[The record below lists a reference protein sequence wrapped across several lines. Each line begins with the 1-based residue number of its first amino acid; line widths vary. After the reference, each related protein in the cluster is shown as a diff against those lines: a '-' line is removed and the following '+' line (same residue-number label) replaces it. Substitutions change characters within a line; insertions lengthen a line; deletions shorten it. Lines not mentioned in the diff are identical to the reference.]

1 MWFWGNT
8 KHNRIDSNVRGR
20 AFLKNYEQEGRMRTE
35 YVTTITRLV
44 AECYTLPSFQEVF
57 IYCLVHI
64 KNWDGC

>member
-1 MWFWGNT
+1 
-8 KHNRIDSNVRGR
+8 
-20 AFLKNYEQEGRMRTE
+20 MRTE

-64 KNWDGC
+64 KNWDMCRGLT